1 MRSAFVCFLSILSL
15 WCTAQIS
22 YYDQQWKRVDSLII
36 LARLPKSALDL
47 TKKIEQTALKEKNEA
62 QQLKALLYTQTL
74 TEGIENQLD
83 LSAQIK
89 QYQTR
94 LNTFSKPAQAVVHT
108 IIANTYLYHL
118 LENRSFGRNAS
129 NLTERWLFNQT
140 DSIIRYHFEQALQ
153 LNETKSIQ
161 LKEYL
166 PIVINSKYAW
176 PGTSVHD
183 LIIQEAIAYYA
194 KQLDQSSANL
204 INYKEKKAQLLLP
217 FDQLMQLPRDSNS
230 ITHIAKAIALYQQ
243 WMQLHTND
251 QDKNLFAAIDLQ
263 RLNWAKQI
271 HGDNQSNQQYL
282 NALQKL
288 LKQWPCEAS
297 YQAYHHFALADMEKA
312 MNYNRLTD
320 TTNRF
325 RYLDAL
331 QHIQFGLE
339 RATDTT
345 LRAALKGLAKNIQ
358 QPSLSV
364 TTEAVQIP
372 AQPFRIL
379 LNFRNTQTV
388 YTRIIRLTA
397 DSYKDTISENFK
409 KTNWLH
415 LLPAYRSEAIQL
427 PDTKDYQEHAAEI
440 KIDALPAGKY
450 LLLCSSDPSFQ
461 QGKAALSIN
470 TIWVSGLSYVQ
481 NKNDLF
487 VLNRSNGQPIKDA
500 LIEVFDH
507 NYNKQKTAKLL
518 TTGKTDA
525 NGRYTYKGPFANNY
539 HYRFIV
545 KKDTL
550 DINRMY
556 YASYFQNPDQTR
568 TDLSPRAP
576 TVYYFTDRSIYRPG
590 QTVFVKVLVMKQ
602 KNNLQPYIDS
612 SYTHIT
618 FYLRNANQK
627 IIDSVKTRI
636 TDFGSASAQFILPAQ
651 GLTGNFS
658 IHTSFNNNQQY
669 YFSVEAYKRPSF
681 SVSFDEIKQSYRIN
695 DSVTISGTVN
705 AYAGYAINNAQVAI
719 RINGS
724 NIENELS
731 WRALE
736 QFPEINTLVTTDNQG
751 KFTYRFFAKGYQ
763 DLNAAC
769 ILSLSASITD
779 QNGETQSTR
788 KNMIIRNKDLVLQL
802 TTPESIE
809 ADSDVSIKL
818 SRTLYNKQQRNG
830 TTKLVL
836 QRLASPKRFIR
847 QREWAAPDIHLY
859 SEAAYTNWFPY
870 DPYNKEDDPASW
882 LPDGEAETLHSTSGN
897 ESLVV
902 KSGKLSAGWY
912 KLIASTVDSFGNTI
926 QAEKIML
933 VINSKQPNQNPLTA
947 FSNISQEN
955 TYQPGETAS
964 FKSWSSID
972 QRFVIRNKESHGTS
986 TITTIRLSKGEQV
999 LSHVVV
1005 EKDRGNLE
1013 YTDCFVYQNR
1023 FYTSSYSIKV
1033 PWKNKQLLVSH
1044 QSFRDKTSPGSE
1056 ENWSVTVH
1064 NPDSSVAIAEIVT
1077 ALYDASLDAI
1087 KPHQWTTPYVWY
1099 IQVYNNRFYQGENFG
1114 ISSGESYRINQP
1126 EPQRFNPSVAQL
1138 ATAGLHLMEASFDED
1153 AANLAKGMRPS
1164 LYLRGML
1171 LDGLNEVVVSAYNT
1185 QKKKAAQINIR
1196 GNSSM
1201 QEESYDKVFS
1211 APAEPMR
1218 EEANEPIQI
1227 RSNFNET
1234 AFYFPQ
1240 LYTDSTGSVRFSFT
1254 MPDALTKWKWQTLAH
1269 TKDLSFGMATD
1280 FITTTKQL
1288 IAQANAPR
1296 FLREGDRIE
1305 FSTKIVNTTE
1315 KELSG
1320 QVELSL
1326 IDPSTNKPVDGWFQN
1341 SFPNQYFTAEAGQS
1355 VVVKFPIQVPISYTK
1370 PLQWRVI
1377 ARSGTISDGE
1387 TNYLPVL
1394 SNRTLVT
1401 ETVPL
1406 LLRGKETKYYTL
1418 DKLVKDESA
1427 SRTQEGITVSY
1438 TTNPIWYAVQALPY
1452 LSNNSDDCAE
1462 QVFNRFNA
1470 NSMAALIAK
1479 QQPAI
1484 AAVLEAW
1491 KKDSTATKSALEKN
1505 ASLKQIVLEETPW
1518 VNAAE
1523 AESLQK
1529 KELGVLFDIARMNS
1543 EAKNTLEKLQKL
1555 QLPNGA
1561 FPWFSGGNANSYVTN
1576 YILTGL
1582 GRLISL
1588 KAVSKEVATL
1598 ARNII
1603 QPALGW
1609 MDAEMESRHK
1619 QQQKNKQAF
1628 IWIPTVNEL
1637 SYLHMRSYFVQDYPV
1652 KANAYKTWLQE
1663 AKKHWNKQNN
1673 YRAALTAQILFR
1685 NGDEAFVR
1693 KIILPSL
1700 LERTVIDTANAS
1712 LYWKQRNTN
1721 FWYAS
1726 PIEHQSMMIETLQL
1740 LNKDGKLQ
1748 QAIQQASNW
1757 LLLNKQTNHWGNSI
1771 ATANA
1776 CYVLLLNGEQSL
1788 QTKNSVRIQLGNFV
1802 LNSDNLTQEAGT
1814 GYLQKRIEARFV
1826 QPAMGKIQ
1834 VTSNNHKGSISW
1846 GSIFWQYFE
1855 EMDKIT
1861 TSANNPLSVQKQLFV
1876 ERTTTNGKQLLVV
1889 NDGDELKIGDKLISR
1904 MQITATRDMDFVHL
1918 KDLQPAGTEPENT
1931 LSGYQWQNRLG
1942 YYQST
1947 KDVSNNYF
1955 FDRIPKGSYIIEY
1968 PMYVTHAGKFSAG
1981 LASIQCLYAPE
1992 FTSHSKGFT
2001 VFVQTAD

>member
-15 WCTAQIS
+15 WCTAQTS

-62 QQLKALLYTQTL
+62 QQLKALLYIQSLLESIEDQQDQT
-74 TEGIENQLD
+74 
-83 LSAQIK
+83 AQIQQFK
-89 QYQTR
+89 SR
-94 LNTFSKPAQAVVHT
+94 LPLLSKAGQAIVHT
-108 IIANTYLYHL
+108 IIANSYLRQFENNSNYRRRTAQTQTWVYAQIDSAIQYHL
-118 LENRSFGRNAS
+118 K
-129 NLTERWLFNQT
+129 
-140 DSIIRYHFEQALQ
+140 QALNIEATKAIQ
-153 LNETKSIQ
+153 VSQYAPLIVNSQHALPETS
-161 LKEYL
+161 LY
-166 PIVINSKYAW
+166 
-176 PGTSVHD
+176 D
-183 LIIQEAIAYYA
+183 LVIQEAIAYYA
-194 KQLDQSSANL
+194 KELDYSSSNQT
-204 INYKEKKAQLLLP
+204 NYPAKRALPLLP
-217 FDQLMQLPRDSNS
+217 FDTFAKIKSGSTPS
-230 ITHIAKAIALYQQ
+230 THLEHAIALYQQ
-243 WMQLHTND
+243 WMQLHEKD
-251 QDKNLFAAIDLQ
+251 QDKNQFAFINLQ
-263 RLNWAKQI
+263 RLRWANQI
-271 HGDNQSNQQYL
+271 NNSAKHHETYL
-282 NALQKL
+282 SS
-288 LKQWPCEAS
+288 LKDLTSRIPCEVS
-297 YQAYHHFALADMEKA
+297 YQAYYYLVEADISRAE
-312 MNYNRLTD
+312 
-320 TTNRF
+320 
-325 RYLDAL
+325 RYAQSSDARDRYAYIDAL
-331 QHIQFGLE
+331 ENVSKGLQLTKN
-339 RATDTT
+339 AA
-345 LRAALKGLAKNIQ
+345 LQAALKGLEERIRK
-358 QPSLSV
+358 PSMHVATESV
-364 TTEAVQIP
+364 QLPNE
-372 AQPFRIL
+372 PFRVL
-379 LNFRNTQTV
+379 LSYRNTPTV
-388 YTRIIRLTA
+388 YTRIIRLPA
-397 DSYKDTISENFK
+397 DSYVDTVTDNNNKIQ
-409 KTNWLH
+409 WLH
-415 LLPAYRSEAIQL
+415 KLPVFKSAESAL
-427 PDTKDYQEHAAEI
+427 PDLIDHQEHHAEL
-440 KIDALPAGKY
+440 KIDALPTGKY
-450 LLLCSSDPSFQ
+450 LLICSTDSSFQ
-461 QGKAALSIN
+461 KNLSAITTN
-470 TIWVSGLSYVQ
+470 TIWVSSLSFLK
-481 NKNDLF
+481 NKNELF
-487 VLNRSNGQPIKDA
+487 VLNRRTGAPEKDVQ
-500 LIEVFDH
+500 IEILQY
-507 NYNKQKTAKLL
+507 NYEKKKPAKLL
-518 TTGKTDA
+518 KSGKTDA
-525 NGRYTYKGPFANNY
+525 NGRYTYTGPFNATL
-539 HYRFIV
+539 HYRFIL

-550 DINRMY
+550 DMNRMY
-556 YASYFQNPDQTR
+556 YSRYFEDPNYQPTENTNK
-568 TDLSPRAP
+568 AP
-576 TVYYFTDRSIYRPG
+576 SIFYFTDRSIYRPG
-590 QTVFVKVLVMKQ
+590 QSVYVKALLIQQ
-602 KNNLQPYIDS
+602 KDNRNPYIDS
-612 SYTHIT
+612 NYKNIT
-618 FYLRNANQK
+618 FYLKDVNQK
-627 IIDSVKTRI
+627 NIDSVKSTI
-636 TDFGSASAQFILPAQ
+636 TDFGAATAQFKLPEQ

-658 IHTSFNNNQQY
+658 IHSSVKNYTAH
-669 YFSVEAYKRPSF
+669 YFKVEAYKRPNF
-681 SVSFDEIKQSYRIN
+681 KIVLNPLPKSYRIN
-695 DSVTISGTVN
+695 DSITFRGTVN
-705 AYAGYAINNAQVAI
+705 AYAGYAVNQAQVALTI
-719 RINGS
+719 SGTFS
-724 NIENELS
+724 EEN
-731 WRALE
+731 RAYPNFRRL
-736 QFPEINTLVTTDNQG
+736 PEINTTVQTDANGQ
-751 KFTYRFFAKGYQ
+751 FTYQFKIDEVTNLNTLGFFNIRATV
-763 DLNAAC
+763 
-769 ILSLSASITD
+769 TD
-779 QNGETQSTR
+779 QNGETHSAY
-788 KNMIIRNKDLVLQL
+788 KNFTIRNKQAILNLSL
-802 TTPESIE
+802 PNAIST
-809 ADSDVSIKL
+809 DSTVVVSISRLNTANRNSNGLTKIVFQKL
-818 SRTLYNKQQRNG
+818 IAPNRE
-830 TTKLVL
+830 
-836 QRLASPKRFIR
+836 IR
-847 QREWAAPDIHLY
+847 QRLWRQPDVQLY
-859 SEAAYTNWFPY
+859 SEADFIRWFPN
-870 DPYNKEDDPASW
+870 DPYRNEDDPNE
-882 LPDGEAETLHSTSGN
+882 LPYSGDSITHTSITGN
-897 ESLVV
+897 ERISIDAG
-902 KSGKLSAGWY
+902 SLSAGWY
-912 KLIASTVDSFGNTI
+912 KVIASTIDSFGNYI
-926 QAEKIML
+926 EQMKNLL
-933 VINSKQPNQNPLTA
+933 VINPTQTNQHVFTNFAVFQNSITTEPGQTVA
-947 FSNISQEN
+947 F
-955 TYQPGETAS
+955 T
-964 FKSWSSID
+964 SWSGI
-972 QRFVIRNKESHGTS
+972 QKRFVVRKKWQQTKPTYDFILAE
-986 TITTIRLSKGEQV
+986 KGKQV
-999 LSHVVV
+999 LKHMVQDS
-1005 EKDRGNLE
+1005 DRGNVF
-1013 YTDCFVYQNR
+1013 YNDCFVYQNR
-1023 FYTSSYSIKV
+1023 FYSTSYTIYV
-1033 PWKNKQLLVSH
+1033 PWRNKQLQVTH
-1044 QSFRDKTSPGSE
+1044 ESFRDKTTPGSDE
-1056 ENWSVTVH
+1056 TWSITVK
-1064 NPDSSVAIAEIVT
+1064 NPDSSNALAEVLT
-1077 ALYDASLDAI
+1077 SLYDASLDEFV
-1087 KPHQWTTPYVWY
+1087 PHQWNSPSIWRTYYYGDGFEP
-1099 IQVYNNRFYQGENFG
+1099 ELNFG
-1114 ISSGESYRINQP
+1114 ATPGEEYPLFILYNSQFIDTNASLARSGIELMDNAYEWDRKYWYRGIKPSMALVKTALQEMVLTGAARRESYDVQ
-1126 EPQRFNPSVAQL
+1126 
-1138 ATAGLHLMEASFDED
+1138 
-1153 AANLAKGMRPS
+1153 
-1164 LYLRGML
+1164 
-1171 LDGLNEVVVSAYNT
+1171 
-1185 QKKKAAQINIR
+1185 IR
-1196 GNSSM
+1196 GNSSLK
-1201 QEESYDKVFS
+1201 EENYDKVFTQPELP
-1211 APAEPMR
+1211 APLNQ
-1218 EEANEPIQI
+1218 NEPVQI

-1234 AFYFPQ
+1234 AFFFPQ
-1240 LYTDSTGSVRFSFT
+1240 LYTDSIGSVRFTFT

-1280 FITTTKQL
+1280 FITTAKQL
-1288 IAQANAPR
+1288 MVQANAPR
-1296 FLREGDRIE
+1296 FLREGDRLE

-1355 VVVKFPIQVPISYTK
+1355 VVVKFPLQVPISYTK

-1452 LSNNSDDCAE
+1452 LSNNGDDCAE

-1518 VNAAE
+1518 VNAAA

-1543 EAKNTLEKLQKL
+1543 EAKITLEKLKKL

-1561 FPWFSGGNANSYVTN
+1561 FPWFSGGYANSYVTN

-1582 GRLISL
+1582 GRLIRL
-1588 KAVSKEVATL
+1588 KALSKEVTTL
-1598 ARNII
+1598 ASNII
-1603 QPALGW
+1603 QPALVW
-1609 MDAEMESRHK
+1609 MDTEMEAGYK
-1619 QQQKNKQAF
+1619 QQQKSKQVF
-1628 IWIPTVNEL
+1628 IWVPTVDEL

-1652 KANAYKTWLQE
+1652 KANAYKTWLLE

-1685 NGDEAFVR
+1685 NGEESFVR
-1693 KIILPSL
+1693 KTILPSL

-1712 LYWKQRNTN
+1712 LYWKQRNTY

-1776 CYVLLLNGEQSL
+1776 CYALLLNGEQSL

-1834 VTSNNHKGSISW
+1834 VTSNNNKGSISW

-1918 KDLQPAGTEPENT
+1918 KDLRPAGTEPENT

>member
-1 MRSAFVCFLSILSL
+1 MRSAFICFLSILSF
-15 WCTAQIS
+15 WCTAQTS
-22 YYDQQWKRVDSLII
+22 YYDQQWKQVDSLII
-36 LARLPKSALDL
+36 LARLPKSALEL
-47 TKKIEQTALKEKNEA
+47 TKKLEQTALKEKNEA
-62 QQLKALLYTQTL
+62 QQLKALLYIQTL

-83 LSAQIK
+83 LSTQIK

-94 LNTFSKPAQAVVHT
+94 LNTFSKPAQAIVHT

-118 LENRSFGRNAS
+118 QENRSFGRNAS
-129 NLTERWLFNQT
+129 GLTEQWSFNQT

-153 LNETKSIQ
+153 INETKSIL

-176 PGTSVHD
+176 PGTSVYD

-194 KQLDQSSANL
+194 KQLDQSSINL

-217 FDQLMQLPRDSNS
+217 FDQLLQLALETNNQ
-230 ITHIAKAIALYQQ
+230 THIAKATALYQQ
-243 WMQLHTND
+243 WMQLHADD

-271 HGDNQSNQQYL
+271 NGDKQGNQHYL
-282 NALQKL
+282 HAIQKL
-288 LKQWPCEAS
+288 LKERPCEAS
-297 YQAYHHFALADMEKA
+297 YQAYYHLALADMEKA
-312 MNYNRLTD
+312 RQYNRLTD
-320 TTNRF
+320 TTNRY

-331 QHIQFGLE
+331 QHIQVGLV
-339 RATDTT
+339 RTADTT
-345 LRAALKGLAKNIQ
+345 LQAALKGLVANIQ

-372 AQPFRIL
+372 AQPFRVL
-379 LNFRNTQTV
+379 LNFRNTPTL
-388 YTRIIRLTA
+388 YTRIIRLPS
-397 DSYKDTISENFK
+397 DGFKDTITDNLR
-409 KTNWLH
+409 KTDWLH
-415 LLPAYRSEAIQL
+415 QLPVYQSEALNL

-470 TIWVSGLSYVQ
+470 TVWVSSLSYVQ
-481 NKNDLF
+481 HKNDLF
-487 VLNRSNGQPIKDA
+487 VLNRSNGQPIKDV
-500 LIEVFDH
+500 LIEVYDY
-507 NYNKQKTAKLL
+507 NYNKQKAAKLL
-518 TTGKTDA
+518 TSGKTDL
-525 NGRYTYKGPFANNY
+525 NGRYTYKGPFTNNY
-539 HYRFIV
+539 HYRFID

-550 DINRMY
+550 DMNRMY
-556 YASYFQNPDQTR
+556 YASYFQHPNQTR
-568 TDLSPRAP
+568 PDLAPRAP
-576 TVYYFTDRSIYRPG
+576 SVYYFTDRSIYRPG

-681 SVSFDEIKQSYRIN
+681 SVSFDEIKKPYRIN

-731 WRALE
+731 WKALE

-751 KFTYRFFAKGYQ
+751 KFTYRFLAKGYR

-788 KNMIIRNKDLVLQL
+788 KNIIIRNKDLALIL
-802 TTPESIE
+802 NTPESIVS
-809 ADSDVSIKL
+809 DSDLSIKL

-859 SEAAYTNWFPY
+859 SEAAYINWFPY
-870 DPYNKEDDPASW
+870 DPYKKEDDPASW
-882 LPDGEAETLHSTSGN
+882 LPDGEAITKYSTTGNETLV
-897 ESLVV
+897 L
-902 KSGKLSAGWY
+902 KSGSLSAGWY

-926 QAEKIML
+926 QAEKTML
-933 VINSKQPNQNPLTA
+933 VIDGKQPNQNPLTTIN
-947 FSNISQEN
+947 NIAEEN
-955 TYQPGETAS
+955 TYQPGEIAS
-964 FKSWSSID
+964 FKNWSSID
-972 QRFVIRNKESHGTS
+972 QRFVIRNQESHGES
-986 TITTIRLSKGEQV
+986 TITFIRLNKGLQALTHLVE
-999 LSHVVV
+999 

-1013 YTDCFVYQNR
+1013 YTDCFIFQNR
-1023 FYTSSYSIKV
+1023 LYTSTYNVKV
-1033 PWKNKQLLVSH
+1033 PWKNKQLQLSH

-1056 ENWSVTVH
+1056 ESWTITVH
-1064 NPDSSVAIAEIVT
+1064 HPDSTAALAEIVT

-1087 KPHQWTTPYVWY
+1087 KPHQWASPYVWQDQY
-1099 IQVYNNRFYQGENFG
+1099 YNNRFSFGQNFG
-1114 ISSGESYRINQP
+1114 QNSCESYRINQP
-1126 EPQRFNPSVAQL
+1126 EIESFNPAIAQL
-1138 ATAGLHLMEASFDED
+1138 ATAGLSLMEASFDQD

-1171 LDGLNEVVVSAYNT
+1171 LGSLNETVVVAYGA
-1185 QKKKAAQINIR
+1185 QRKKVADVSIR
-1196 GNSSM
+1196 GTSSI
-1201 QEESYDKVFS
+1201 QEETYDKVFS
-1211 APAEPMR
+1211 APTAPMR
-1218 EEANEPIQI
+1218 EVANEPIQI

-1234 AFYFPQ
+1234 AFFFPQ

-1280 FITTTKQL
+1280 FITTAKQL
-1288 IAQANAPR
+1288 MVQANAPR

-1377 ARSGTISDGE
+1377 ARSGSISDGE

-1394 SNRTLVT
+1394 SNRALVT

-1418 DKLVKDESA
+1418 DKLVKDEST
-1427 SRTQEGITVSY
+1427 SLTQEGITVSY

-1523 AESLQK
+1523 AESVQK
-1529 KELGVLFDIARMNS
+1529 KELGVLFDLARMNS
-1543 EAKNTLEKLQKL
+1543 EAKATLEKLKKL

-1582 GRLISL
+1582 GRLITL
-1588 KAVSKEVATL
+1588 KALSKEVATL
-1598 ARNII
+1598 ASNII
-1603 QPALGW
+1603 QPALAW
-1609 MDAEMESRHK
+1609 LDADMEARYK
-1619 QQQKNKQAF
+1619 QQQKSKKAF
-1628 IWIPTVNEL
+1628 IWIPTVDEL
-1637 SYLHMRSYFVQDYPV
+1637 SYLHMRSYFIQDYPV
-1652 KANAYKTWLQE
+1652 KINTYKTWLQE
-1663 AKKHWNKQNN
+1663 ARKHWNKQNN

-1685 NGDEAFVR
+1685 NGEEAFVR
-1693 KIILPSL
+1693 KTILPSL
-1700 LERTVIDTANAS
+1700 LERTVIDTANNS
-1712 LYWKQRNTN
+1712 LYWKQRNTY

-1726 PIEHQSMMIETLQL
+1726 PIDHQSIMIETLQL
-1740 LNKDGKLQ
+1740 LNKDGKLLQ
-1748 QAIQQASNW
+1748 TIQQASNW

-1771 ATANA
+1771 STANA
-1776 CYVLLLNGEQSL
+1776 CYALLLNGAQWL
-1788 QTKNSVRIQLGNFV
+1788 QTNNSVRIQLGNFV
-1802 LNSDNLTQEAGT
+1802 LNSDNLPQEAGT
-1814 GYLQKRIEARFV
+1814 GYLQKRIDARYV

-1834 VTSNNHKGSISW
+1834 VTSNNNKGSISW

-1861 TSANNPLSVQKQLFV
+1861 PSANNPLSVQKQLFV
-1876 ERTTTNGKQLLVV
+1876 ERTTTNGKQLFLV

-1904 MQITATRDMDFVHL
+1904 IQIAAIRDMDFVHL
-1918 KDLQPAGTEPENT
+1918 KDLRPAGTEPENT

-1955 FDRIPKGSYIIEY
+1955 FDRIPKGSYTLEY

>member
-1 MRSAFVCFLSILSL
+1 MRSAVVCFLSILSF
-15 WCTAQIS
+15 WCQAQTS
-22 YYDQQWKRVDSLII
+22 YYDQQWKQVDSLII

-47 TKKIEQTALKEKNEA
+47 TKKIEQAALKEKNET
-62 QQLKALLYTQTL
+62 QQLKALLYTQSL

-118 LENRSFGRNAS
+118 LENRSFGRNGS
-129 NLTERWLFNQT
+129 GLTEQWSFNQT

-153 LNETKSIQ
+153 IAETKSIA
-161 LKEYL
+161 LNDYL

-217 FDQLMQLPRDSNS
+217 FDELLQLTIEVNNQ
-230 ITHIAKAIALYQQ
+230 THIAKAIALYQQ

-251 QDKNLFAAIDLQ
+251 QNKNLFAAIDMQ

-271 HGDNQSNQQYL
+271 SGDRQSNQQYL
-282 NALQKL
+282 NAIEKL

-297 YQAYHHFALADMEKA
+297 YQVYYHLALADMEKA
-312 MNYNRLTD
+312 RQYSRLSNSPNRYS
-320 TTNRF
+320 
-325 RYLDAL
+325 YLDAL
-331 QHIQFGLE
+331 QQIQAGLE

-345 LRAALKGLAKNIQ
+345 LRAALKGLAANIHQ
-358 QPSLSV
+358 SSLSV

-372 AQPFRIL
+372 AQPFRVL
-379 LNFRNTQTV
+379 LNFRNTQKV
-388 YTRIIRLTA
+388 YTRIIQLTA
-397 DSYKDTISENFK
+397 DSYKDTISENSNK
-409 KTNWLH
+409 ASWLH
-415 LLPAYRSEAIQL
+415 LLPVYRSEAIQL
-427 PDTKDYQEHAAEI
+427 PDTKDHQEHAAEI

-481 NKNDLF
+481 HKNDLF
-487 VLNRSNGQPIKDA
+487 VLNRSNGQPMKDA
-500 LIEVFDH
+500 LIEVYDH
-507 NYNKQKTAKLL
+507 NYNKQITAKLL

-525 NGRYTYKGPFANNY
+525 KGRYTYKGPFANNY
-539 HYRFIV
+539 HYRYIF

-556 YASYFQNPDQTR
+556 YASYFQNPNQTR

-576 TVYYFTDRSIYRPG
+576 NVYYFTDRTIYRPG
-590 QTVFVKVLVMKQ
+590 QTVFVKALVMKQ
-602 KNNLQPYIDS
+602 KNNLQTYIDS
-612 SYTHIT
+612 NFTQIT
-618 FYLRNANQK
+618 FYLSNANQK
-627 IIDSVKTRI
+627 IIDSVKSRI
-636 TDFGSASAQFILPAQ
+636 TDFGSASAQFSLPEQ

-658 IHTSFNNNQQY
+658 IHTSLNNTQPH

-681 SVSFDEIKQSYRIN
+681 IVSFDEIKQPYRIN

-705 AYAGYAINNAQVAI
+705 AYAGYAINNAKVDLHI
-719 RINGS
+719 HGT

-731 WRALE
+731 WRVSE

-751 KFTYRFFAKGYQ
+751 RFTYRFLAKGYQ
-763 DLNAAC
+763 NLNASC

-788 KNMIIRNKDLVLQL
+788 KNMIIRNKDLRLNL
-802 TTPESIE
+802 TAPESIE
-809 ADSDVSIKL
+809 ANSDVSIKL

-859 SEAAYTNWFPY
+859 SEAAYINWFPY
-870 DPYNKEDDPASW
+870 DPYNKEADPASW
-882 LPDGEAETLHSTSGN
+882 LPDGEAETIHSTTGN
-897 ESLVV
+897 ENLVV

-912 KLIASTVDSFGNTI
+912 KLITSTLDSYGNTI
-926 QAEKIML
+926 QAEQIML
-933 VINSKQPNQNPLTA
+933 VIDSKQLNQNPPTA
-947 FSNISQEN
+947 ISTISQEN
-955 TYQPGETAS
+955 TYQPGETAT

-972 QRFVIRNKESHGTS
+972 QRFVIRNKESHGES
-986 TITTIRLSKGEQV
+986 TITSIQLNKGQQV
-999 LSHVVV
+999 LSHVVE

-1023 FYTSSYSIKV
+1023 FYTNSYSIKV

-1064 NPDSSVAIAEIVT
+1064 NPDSSAAIAEIVT

-1087 KPHQWTTPYVWY
+1087 KPHQWASPYVWHEQY
-1099 IQVYNNRFYQGENFG
+1099 YNNRFDKGYNFG
-1114 ISSGESYRINQP
+1114 ISSGDAYRINQP
-1126 EPQRFNPSVAQL
+1126 EPQGFNPAVAQL
-1138 ATAGLHLMEASFDED
+1138 ATSGLQLMEASFDDD
-1153 AANLAKGMRPS
+1153 AANLANGMRPS

-1171 LDGLNEVVVSAYNT
+1171 LGSLNEVVFVGYGA
-1185 QKKKAAQINIR
+1185 QHKKIADISIR
-1196 GNSSM
+1196 GKSSI

-1211 APAEPMR
+1211 APVSPMR
-1218 EEANEPIQI
+1218 EETNEPVQV

-1234 AFYFPQ
+1234 AFFFPQ

-1280 FITTTKQL
+1280 FITTSKKL
-1288 IAQANAPR
+1288 MVQANAPR

-1326 IDPSTNKPVDGWFQN
+1326 IDPYTDRSVDGWFQN
-1341 SFPNQYFTAEAGQS
+1341 SFPNQYFTAGAGQS
-1355 VVVKFPIQVPISYTK
+1355 VVVKFPIQVPVSYTK
-1370 PLQWRVI
+1370 PLQWKVI
-1377 ARSGTISDGE
+1377 ARSGQISDGE

-1406 LLRGKETKYYTL
+1406 LLRGTETKKYTL
-1418 DKLVKDESA
+1418 DKLIKNESP
-1427 SRTQEGITVSY
+1427 SLTQEGITISY

-1452 LSNNSDDCAE
+1452 LASNSNDCSE

-1518 VNAAE
+1518 VNLAAAE
-1523 AESLQK
+1523 NARK
-1529 KELGVLFDIARMNS
+1529 RELAVLFDIARMNS
-1543 EAKNTLEKLQKL
+1543 EGKISLEKLQQL
-1555 QLPNGA
+1555 QLADGA
-1561 FPWFSGGNANSYVTN
+1561 FPWFSGGNANSYITN

-1588 KAVSKEVATL
+1588 NALSKTESAL
-1598 ARNII
+1598 AAKII
-1603 QPALGW
+1603 QPALSW
-1609 MDAEMESRHK
+1609 MDTWMANRYKLAQSRTK
-1619 QQQKNKQAF
+1619 GM
-1628 IWIPTVNEL
+1628 IWIPAVDEL
-1637 SYLHMRSYFVQDYPV
+1637 SYLHMRSYFIQQYPV
-1652 KANAYKTWLQE
+1652 KNAFYQKLLAD

-1673 YRAALTAQILFR
+1673 YRAALTAQALFR
-1685 NGDEAFVR
+1685 NGEEIFVR
-1693 KIILPSL
+1693 KTILPSL

-1712 LYWKQRNTN
+1712 LYWKQRNTY

-1726 PIEHQSMMIETLQL
+1726 PIDHQSLMIETLQM
-1740 LNKDGKLQ
+1740 LNTDGKLQ
-1748 QAIQQASNW
+1748 TSIQQASNW
-1757 LLLNKQTNHWGNSI
+1757 LLLNKQTTDWGNSI

-1776 CYVLLLNGEQSL
+1776 CYALLLNGEKWL
-1788 QTKNSVRIQLGNFV
+1788 QAQNSVRIQLGNFV
-1802 LNSDNLTQEAGT
+1802 LNSDQLPQKAGT
-1814 GYLQKRIEARFV
+1814 GYLQKRIDARFV
-1826 QPAMGKIQ
+1826 QPEMGKIQ
-1834 VTSNNHKGSISW
+1834 ASSNGSTLSW

-1855 EMDKIT
+1855 DMDKI
-1861 TSANNPLSVQKQLFV
+1861 SAPANNPLSVAKQFFV
-1876 ERTTTNGKQLLVV
+1876 ERTTQEGKKLLLVQ
-1889 NDGDELKIGDKLISR
+1889 DGDELKIGDKLISR
-1904 MQITATRDMDFVHL
+1904 MQINAVRDMDFVHL
-1918 KDLQPAGTEPENT
+1918 KDLRPAGTEPVDI
-1931 LSGYQWQNRLG
+1931 LSGYQWHNRLG
-1942 YYQST
+1942 YYRST
-1947 KDVSNNYF
+1947 KDVSSNYY
-1955 FDRIPKGSYIIEY
+1955 FDRVPKGNHVIENS
-1968 PMYVTHAGKFSAG
+1968 MYVTHAGKFSAG

-1992 FTSHSKGFT
+1992 FTSHSKGFN
-2001 VFVQTAD
+2001 VFVESGD